1 MTNTSVSASA
11 SASQTPATASATVQH
26 RYLSNGCECYLEQ
39 VDFAPLVTLQM
50 WVKTGS
56 LDEQPH
62 EFGMAHVLEHMLFKG
77 TERFPKTGD
86 IARQVEAAGGEINA
100 YTTFDHTV
108 FYINAPREFAFQGA
122 ELLFDVVCSSLLDS
136 DELSRELEVVVEEIR
151 RSRDNP
157 SARLSHTL
165 FAKLF
170 AGHPKG
176 RPVIGYEAVVKSFTR
191 ESLMAFYKRWYIPN
205 NMFFVG
211 AGDFHMGEMSERL
224 ESLAARFAPASLPS
238 RVWSRTH
245 ARPPLTSPVCEVIHG
260 PYQETRLQLTVP
272 APCLEDSSTPA
283 WEMFASILGQGDSS
297 RLSQSVKD
305 EAQLVTAIDSSLY
318 TPRFPYGFAGFGFY
332 GRSESALDALQCAM
346 GEIARLAKDGPTSAE
361 LQRVLTAAKAEKIY
375 SRESVEGLVRN
386 IGNNLLTT
394 AKLEFDTIFLQ
405 KLNQV
410 TTSQVQSCAKE
421 VCQKFL
427 DGQITCVAA
436 TNEEHA
442 EQVNAKTLAE
452 AIHSCREILQSTL
465 HGSLNKNSPQSEL
478 ATQCKTFVS
487 QRNPHVIHSELQLGS
502 DAVLHFNRRVSQRL
516 PVVSHVLVWRWG
528 QHHEPIEK
536 IGLNAFLAQMLTR
549 GTTRQSYRAFVTEL
563 EDMGASISAF
573 SSRDLF
579 GLRLDALSEV
589 QPRALRMLLDC
600 LARPAFSTDQFERVM
615 RETEE
620 VLVAQKDSP
629 GSRLSRLNGP
639 LFFADHP
646 YGRPLLG
653 QLETLRTI
661 TIDDLVQQWQ
671 RLLISEKFVFSAAGS
686 FDVEATFDTV
696 GLELSEIA
704 QNRTQRIAQFGALS
718 EARTAPQMPAQT
730 RIGFDILEREQAHIS
745 LGVRSYTL
753 SDSRRTALEVACS
766 VLGGQGGRL
775 FMDLRDA
782 QSLAYSVGCSQSP
795 GLMGGTFTTYI
806 GTAAEK
812 TQQAIAG
819 LKSHIE
825 TLARSE
831 PSSEELMRAKNSL
844 LGAQSLD
851 SQHHHYQSSQLAMS
865 DVYGLGYDNFL
876 GFKER
881 IEAVTA
887 AQVSSA
893 LRDLLGQESACIAVV
908 GPKGTWIPSEEHEL
922 CRWQLS

>member
-1 MTNTSVSASA
+1 M
-11 SASQTPATASATVQH
+11 
-26 RYLSNGCECYLEQ
+26 
-39 VDFAPLVTLQM
+39 
-50 WVKTGS
+50 
-56 LDEQPH
+56 
-62 EFGMAHVLEHMLFKG
+62 
-77 TERFPKTGD
+77 
-86 IARQVEAAGGEINA
+86 
-100 YTTFDHTV
+100 
-108 FYINAPREFAFQGA
+108 
-122 ELLFDVVCSSLLDS
+122 
-136 DELSRELEVVVEEIR
+136 
-151 RSRDNP
+151 
-157 SARLSHTL
+157 
-165 FAKLF
+165 
-170 AGHPKG
+170 
-176 RPVIGYEAVVKSFTR
+176 
-191 ESLMAFYKRWYIPN
+191 
-205 NMFFVG
+205 
-211 AGDFHMGEMSERL
+211 
-224 ESLAARFAPASLPS
+224 
-238 RVWSRTH
+238 
-245 ARPPLTSPVCEVIHG
+245 
-260 PYQETRLQLTVP
+260 
-272 APCLEDSSTPA
+272 
-283 WEMFASILGQGDSS
+283 
-297 RLSQSVKD
+297 
-305 EAQLVTAIDSSLY
+305 
-318 TPRFPYGFAGFGFY
+318 
-332 GRSESALDALQCAM
+332 
-346 GEIARLAKDGPTSAE
+346 
-361 LQRVLTAAKAEKIY
+361 
-375 SRESVEGLVRN
+375 
-386 IGNNLLTT
+386 
-394 AKLEFDTIFLQ
+394 
-405 KLNQV
+405 
-410 TTSQVQSCAKE
+410 
-421 VCQKFL
+421 
-427 DGQITCVAA
+427 
-436 TNEEHA
+436 
-442 EQVNAKTLAE
+442 
-452 AIHSCREILQSTL
+452 
-465 HGSLNKNSPQSEL
+465 
-478 ATQCKTFVS
+478 
-487 QRNPHVIHSELQLGS
+487 
-502 DAVLHFNRRVSQRL
+502 
-516 PVVSHVLVWRWG
+516 
-528 QHHEPIEK
+528 
-536 IGLNAFLAQMLTR
+536 
-549 GTTRQSYRAFVTEL
+549 TEL